1 MDEATYRATEV
12 IRECEAFFWTKPLAH
27 FNARHAM
34 RAKRVPATTYRAAL
48 RFIREQEQDPSPML
62 HLTERNLAEIIE
74 DARRA

>member
-1 MDEATYRATEV
+1 MDDATYRATQI
-12 IRECEAFFWTKPLAH
+12 IRRCEAFFGTKPLAH

-34 RAKRVPATTYRAAL
+34 RANRVPASTYRAAL

-62 HLTERNLAEIIE
+62 HLTERNLAELIE